1 VAEEQYG
8 MPKKRTTAQQR
19 ARELQSA
26 DGSTLTYGQSLQQV
40 RRRHRDVPRPGEART
55 TLAELATASDLSVT
69 WQKRFVHHLAA
80 SDEDGWP
87 AEHHARE
94 LYEELHIAVGA
105 HLPGPDGPALPREL
119 RYFPLSP
126 VKRGLQ
132 TGDTAELA
140 CALVETFAGPLRHLL
155 RHPYGSPASVD
166 DLVYRIRR
174 APTRAPRHQLTIHTP
189 EDLYFDDVHYPR
201 PWGTPLTYGFFR
213 TTDVHGR
220 DDLARALLAHAL
232 GGAEPT
238 SLAACTACQANGL
251 LSALDADHS
260 SHVPA
265 YRSERTFCICGE
277 CRGSGLR
284 ALPARA
290 FAEEFL
296 SAETGTTSEA
306 EPWVMA
312 RSSIITWASPRL
324 LPQPGPSSGCRDG
337 LQAGYIAAV
346 AAALLSAGFTV
357 DAGKEP
363 AGYELDF
370 DDRGDLGGH
379 FYVGGHP
386 CLTHEFGASRLLMFW
401 YSDRGWTITGFGEV
415 LALLPGQTVP
425 EPETVVQALQ
435 ARPPADD
442 SSRPLLVPRDVD
454 VYAKVLTYLPQ

>member
-40 RRRHRDVPRPGEART
+40 RRRHRDLPRPGEART

-69 WQKRFVHHLAA
+69 WQERFVHHLAA

-87 AEHHARE
+87 AKHHAQE

-105 HLPGPDGPALPREL
+105 PLPGPDGPALPREL
-119 RYFPLSP
+119 RYFPLSA
-126 VKRGLQ
+126 VKQGLQ
-132 TGDTAELA
+132 AGDAAELA

-155 RHPYGSPASVD
+155 RHSYGSPASVD

-174 APTRAPRHQLTIHTP
+174 APTRAARHQLTIHTP

-220 DDLARALLAHAL
+220 DELARALLAHAL

-251 LSALDADHS
+251 LSALDTDHS

-296 SAETGTTSEA
+296 SGEIGTASEA

-312 RSSIITWASPRL
+312 RSSIITWAAPRL
-324 LPQPGPSSGCRDG
+324 LSQPEPSGGCRDG

-346 AAALLSAGFTV
+346 AAALLGAGFTV

-363 AGYELDF
+363 AEYELDF
-370 DDRGDLGGH
+370 DDRGGLGGH

-386 CLTHEFGASRLLMFW
+386 CLVHEFGASRLLMFW

-425 EPETVVQALQ
+425 EPETVLQALRT
-435 ARPPADD
+435 RPPADG

-454 VYAKVLTYLPQ
+454 VYAKVLTYLPH

>member
-1 VAEEQYG
+1 

-40 RRRHRDVPRPGEART
+40 RRRHRDLPRPGEART
-55 TLAELATASDLSVT
+55 ALAELAKASDLSVT
-69 WQKRFVHHLAA
+69 WRERLKHHVAA
-80 SDEDGWP
+80 SRADGWP
-87 AEHHARE
+87 AEHHARD
-94 LYEELHIAVGA
+94 LYEELHIAAGA
-105 HLPGPDGPALPREL
+105 PLPGPDGPVALPREL

-126 VKRGLQ
+126 VERGLQ
-132 TGDTAELA
+132 SKDAAALA
-140 CALVETFAGPLRHLL
+140 CALVEAFAGPMRQLL

-213 TTDVHGR
+213 ATDVRGR
-220 DDLARALLAHAL
+220 DELARALLAHAL

-238 SLAACTACQANGL
+238 SLAACTTCQANGL
-251 LSALDADHS
+251 LSALDTDHS
-260 SHVPA
+260 SHIPA
-265 YRSERTFCICGE
+265 YRGERSICICGT

-296 SAETGTTSEA
+296 SDEIRTAAGE

-312 RSSIITWASPRL
+312 RSSIITWASPHL
-324 LPQPGPSSGCRDG
+324 LPPSGPSGGCRDG

-346 AAALLSAGFTV
+346 ADVLIGAGFTLT
-357 DAGKEP
+357 AGEES
-363 AGYELDF
+363 ADYELDF
-370 DDRGDLGGH
+370 DDRGGLGGH

-386 CLTHEFGASRLLMFW
+386 CLPSEYGASRLLMFW

-425 EPETVVQALQ
+425 EPEAVLQALLEH
-435 ARPPADD
+435 PPATDPGKP
-442 SSRPLLVPRDVD
+442 RLVPRDVD
-454 VYAKVLTYLPQ
+454 VYAEVLTYLPH